1 MLELSEMTRQAALKL
16 AQDVRQKVRNVE
28 AMFDEILTDKGLLTK
43 AFEGDGYVSP
53 MHIDAFHEWAVRQ
66 ARVRAEGERDGEEPS
81 LDQEDLAILLR
92 LWQRMRGALLAPSEE
107 PLRVSHIFID
117 EVQDAG
123 PVELSVLLGLVE
135 PGDPITLAGD
145 VAQRMLE
152 DDDDRG
158 EFAWQELLTDLGL
171 EAATVEPLKVSY
183 RSTKPITAFARGVLG
198 PYAHAAE
205 PIAEKDGPPVETFHF
220 ASVGESVAFLAD
232 ALKDLARIE
241 PEANVAVLS
250 RFAPQADVVFEGL
263 ERAEVPNVRRVKKQD
278 FTWSAGVD
286 VTDVRQTKGLEFDE
300 VILSDATAES
310 YPTNAQARHALY
322 VGATRAAHQLWC
334 LASGVP
340 SPVIEEAMKTQ
351 VQGPTETP

>member
-1 MLELSEMTRQAALKL
+1 V
-16 AQDVRQKVRNVE
+16 AQDVRLKARNV
-28 AMFDEILTDKGLLTK
+28 AVLFDDILTDKGLLTR
-43 AFEGDGYVSP
+43 AFEGDKHVSHV
-53 MHIDAFHEWAVRQ
+53 HIEALHEWTVRQ
-66 ARVRAEGERDGEEPS
+66 ARIRHEGERDGEEPS

-92 LWQRMRGALLAPSEE
+92 LWQLARGALLTPSEE
-107 PLRVSHIFID
+107 PMRVSHVFVD

-123 PVELSVLLGLVE
+123 PLELSVLLGLVE

-158 EFAWQELLTDLGL
+158 EFKWHDLLKDLGL
-171 EAATVEPLKVSY
+171 EADMVEPLQVSY
-183 RSTKPITAFARGVLG
+183 RSTRAITAFARGVLG

-205 PIAEKDGPPVETFHF
+205 PIAEREGPPVESFQF

-232 ALKDLARIE
+232 ALRDLARTE
-241 PEANVAVLS
+241 PDAQVAVLS
-250 RFAPQADVVFEGL
+250 RFGPQADVVFEGL
-263 ERAEVPNVRRVKKQD
+263 ERSEVPNVRRVRKQD

-286 VTDVRQTKGLEFDE
+286 ITDVRQTKGLEFDE
-300 VILSDATAES
+300 VILSDATQES

-334 LASGVP
+334 LSNGTI
-340 SPVIEEAMKTQ
+340 SPVVEEAMKTQ
-351 VQGPTETP
+351 QPVVVASTPAAAPTTNP